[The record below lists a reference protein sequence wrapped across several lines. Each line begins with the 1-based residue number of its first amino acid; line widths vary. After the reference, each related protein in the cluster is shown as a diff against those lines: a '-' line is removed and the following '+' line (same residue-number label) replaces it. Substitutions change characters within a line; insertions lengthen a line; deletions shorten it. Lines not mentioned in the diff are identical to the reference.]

1 MERRQEILVFPR
13 ADLPPGGRFV
23 PWAEAGPVMAAVAAG
38 RTWLPRDLAEQ
49 SGDWLQPIP
58 CVLLRNEHHE
68 YRVLRRVKQGRPE
81 LSSRIS
87 LVVGGHVDR
96 CPDNPGLQ
104 SLLAA
109 TLAREVD
116 EELGLSSLPEVK
128 SVGVVVDDSSDA
140 ASRHIGFVSEIVI
153 ADDFKPRATEEF
165 STRSKVNGQWYA
177 PAALAR
183 FRKEFDPWSQ
193 IIFADYI
200 APAYAVDLGI
210 QPSLTWIGTVNLRK

>member
-23 PWAEAGPVMAAVAAG
+23 PWADAGPVMAAVAAG
-38 RTWLPRDLAEQ
+38 MAWLPRDTAEQ

-58 CVLLRNEHHE
+58 CALIRNEHQE
-68 YRVLRRVKQGRPE
+68 YRVLRRVKQGRHD

-87 LVVGGHVDR
+87 LVVGGHIDR
-96 CPDNPGLQ
+96 CPDHPDLQ
-104 SLLAA
+104 TLLST

-116 EELGLSSLPEVK
+116 EELGLSRLPAVK
-128 SVGVVVDDSSDA
+128 PVGVVVDDSSAA
-140 ASRHIGFVSEIVI
+140 ASRHIGFVNEII
-153 ADDFKPRATEEF
+153 LAYEFKPRATEEF
-165 STRSKVNGQWYA
+165 STRSKVNGQLYA
-177 PAALAR
+177 PAALSR

-200 APAYAVDLGI
+200 APSYAVDLGI
-210 QPSLTWIGTVNLRK
+210 QPSFSLARNG